1 MAARQHIGTED
12 MTSISEIDENGI
24 NCNLNIRYNSDKIY
38 TYTGSILIAVNPY
51 KFINIFNKEHVHKY
65 HKCKLGSLEPHVFAL
80 AEAAYRSIVD
90 DQINQSC
97 VISGESGAGKTETTK
112 FILQYLCTITSNVS
126 TWVQQ
131 QILEANT
138 ILEAFGNAKTI
149 RNDNSSRF
157 GKFMQVCFDGA
168 HSIKGCVIQ
177 DYLLEQSRITFQ
189 SHGERNYHVM
199 YQLVAQG
206 QKNADIAEALHLKPP
221 EFYKYLNTSDDI
233 PIDLDLE
240 SIKFDALTMAFTV
253 LQIPQAII
261 DGVFKVLSSILWL
274 GNIEFMDIDG
284 ERCDFSTN
292 DHDIILTLS
301 KLLGLNSDDL
311 RKVLLLRQI
320 NVRGN
325 ITEIPLKMPEAI
337 ENRHAMAKALYSK
350 TFTWLVTKINSC
362 TNPGQDGTKFLGV
375 LDIFGFENFA
385 QNSFEQLCINYTNE
399 KLHKFFNHYV
409 FALEQSIYKQ
419 EDIIYTHVE
428 FTDNSLCLE
437 LIEKPPRCI
446 FKLLTEQCHM
456 PKGSDSAYLNNMH
469 AEFEFNPTYIK
480 GADRRHWETE
490 FGIKHYAGVVL
501 YTVDGFVD
509 KNRDVQQDVLFD
521 FMSRSEDAFVKQL
534 SKYQDQQ
541 FSNNLQTCSTY
552 PRGST
557 KTKATV
563 SDHFRHQL
571 QSLIDVLQHTKPW
584 YVRCIKPN
592 SLKLANN
599 YNDSM
604 VLDQLKYLGIL
615 DIIRIRREGFPIH
628 LTYEDFI
635 SKYKCLIQNKSYSG
649 TRDDINHVLEE
660 LKVPKT
666 EWQIGKT
673 KVFLRTIAYEPLED
687 KRKDIICKNA
697 IIIQK
702 YWRGYYSFKQY
713 QRIKKAVLQIQHA
726 YRGWKLRIRFM
737 RMRRSAIIIQSR
749 LRGVFAREVAAAL
762 REMRRVDE
770 EMKKRDQMLKES
782 PIHSDAIADV
792 ERLVQKEITV
802 LASMAEHIN
811 NSTNNKAVV
820 EKNSPDSGDQT
831 ASQGLDPVDLDN
843 LFAFLSEVTTA
854 SPPNP
859 LIEEINDKMNNLV
872 SDLDEEIE
880 ICMQKESAHI
890 PRDQDN
896 VITNKGIPSL
906 PEPTMPPPP
915 PPTAPVENSTTKQK
929 FTPEPI
935 YEAVKQPEISQT
947 PPKIVPDFSNGNNKD
962 VKLIE
967 NMHNKKEKESAAPT
981 SPLSFMR
988 EDDER
993 EQRRKHRVEKKLQ
1006 EMHNLNG
1013 EIQKEI
1019 CNNDSQYNI
1028 LEFAENYYN
1037 AHERSMDGTLIA
1049 TLTRKGKKI
1058 MDIMP
1063 KYEMITFSKI
1073 EKIPTSHIHMYD
1085 PENVLLACNV
1095 FRELWKYMRGELNS
1109 ERELQSIQYII
1120 GLGIEREELRD
1131 EIFVQCMRQT
1141 TNNPNIDWTDRLWL
1155 LMCLLIVAFQ
1165 PSKMLFRYYVSFLKK
1180 NLKVLE
1186 GKLRQYAQ
1194 WCFDNCKS
1202 TKVST
1207 RLYPPSSVEVAA
1219 MRRLGTI
1226 VCRFFFLDARTKA
1239 IDVHPTDTAG
1249 DAVQKLAD
1257 KLSLASIE
1265 GWAIY
1270 QSRPD
1275 GEEHI
1280 KSFDYLY
1287 DIISAWE
1294 LKQTSSTAMKRLSN
1308 GSTSGENRF
1317 VFKKRLFKSTR
1328 ELSQDP
1334 VEVSMLYAQAVYSV
1348 VKCDDFPVSEKVA
1361 LQLAGLQAQVAL
1373 GDPSNQPKPEYYC
1386 DINTF
1391 LPSRISK
1398 TREQQF
1404 WIPILAQAHRQY
1416 GSSRNELTAKVLYL
1430 SCVMQYPL
1438 YGTTMFSVIYKG
1450 YWSFVNNIILGV
1462 NCEGILFIQ
1471 PEDKLVIYQFKYTDI
1486 ESIMLDPSDSFIT
1499 ISLNRT
1505 SQQITKHVRDGS
1517 SVLDSQKCF
1526 VFETLQ
1532 KNEIGSLI
1540 ISYCPA
1546 LSNWILNV
1554 LDCSKKSKGITNEDR
1569 ARLYQ
1574 NVVICRRQLIDM
1586 DVVRKPHESGG
1597 FLRNTL
1603 RRLSKHRIEKLR
1615 TEQRTSTQDHGE
1627 TYKGF
1632 THSFWAFSKQQI
1644 PFCLSTISD
1653 QDETIMVQIFDSIL
1667 TFSGLGTSG
1676 ETIKRAEDE
1685 HIRIVQSI
1693 MDKCMKK
1700 ESLLNELY
1708 LQLIKQTT
1716 DHPDANSRINLKNW
1730 ALLSVACSVI
1740 LPTIKCIRKYLIAHL
1755 KRCASDYISEEGKYA
1770 RFAEKCFFKTQ
1781 GTRRRQWTPS
1791 CEEILCTTNRR
1802 LCYSKFFFMDGQY
1815 YSIEFHPSSTS
1826 NDVIEI
1832 IKKKIGLQENSKG
1845 YALYEVIGNTERSLL
1860 GEEKVCDI
1868 MAKWEKYRN
1877 ASQQGAANQPNN
1889 AILPRQHHY
1898 MFLFK
1903 KHLFCDNY
1911 INLDDSIEKELLY
1924 HQNLHS
1930 LRSERYPI
1938 TEMEAIMLTAL
1949 QGQLELGD
1957 CRETLC
1963 DYRTVASHCLPPRFV
1978 PNIPHEAVAMHHQSL
1993 RGMLPAEAKKAFLN
2007 LIQSWPLHRAT
2018 IFDVM
2023 QTFTSN
2029 WPRML
2034 WLAVDQKGIHLLE
2047 HRSRNILC
2055 THDYESI
2062 LSFSPNMN
2070 SLMIFTGTEKKQSK
2084 VILSTSQAFQIT
2096 TLIKEYSEIAKE
2108 KK

>member
-1 MAARQHIGTED
+1 
-12 MTSISEIDENGI
+12 
-24 NCNLNIRYNSDKIY
+24 
-38 TYTGSILIAVNPY
+38 
-51 KFINIFNKEHVHKY
+51 
-65 HKCKLGSLEPHVFAL
+65 
-80 AEAAYRSIVD
+80 
-90 DQINQSC
+90 
-97 VISGESGAGKTETTK
+97 
-112 FILQYLCTITSNVS
+112 
-126 TWVQQ
+126 
-131 QILEANT
+131 
-138 ILEAFGNAKTI
+138 
-149 RNDNSSRF
+149 
-157 GKFMQVCFDGA
+157 
-168 HSIKGCVIQ
+168 
-177 DYLLEQSRITFQ
+177 
-189 SHGERNYHVM
+189 
-199 YQLVAQG
+199 
-206 QKNADIAEALHLKPP
+206 
-221 EFYKYLNTSDDI
+221 
-233 PIDLDLE
+233 
-240 SIKFDALTMAFTV
+240 
-253 LQIPQAII
+253 
-261 DGVFKVLSSILWL
+261 
-274 GNIEFMDIDG
+274 
-284 ERCDFSTN
+284 
-292 DHDIILTLS
+292 
-301 KLLGLNSDDL
+301 
-311 RKVLLLRQI
+311 
-320 NVRGN
+320 
-325 ITEIPLKMPEAI
+325 
-337 ENRHAMAKALYSK
+337 
-350 TFTWLVTKINSC
+350 
-362 TNPGQDGTKFLGV
+362 
-375 LDIFGFENFA
+375 
-385 QNSFEQLCINYTNE
+385 
-399 KLHKFFNHYV
+399 
-409 FALEQSIYKQ
+409 
-419 EDIIYTHVE
+419 
-428 FTDNSLCLE
+428 
-437 LIEKPPRCI
+437 
-446 FKLLTEQCHM
+446 
-456 PKGSDSAYLNNMH
+456 
-469 AEFEFNPTYIK
+469 
-480 GADRRHWETE
+480 
-490 FGIKHYAGVVL
+490 
-501 YTVDGFVD
+501 
-509 KNRDVQQDVLFD
+509 
-521 FMSRSEDAFVKQL
+521 
-534 SKYQDQQ
+534 
-541 FSNNLQTCSTY
+541 
-552 PRGST
+552 
-557 KTKATV
+557 
-563 SDHFRHQL
+563 
-571 QSLIDVLQHTKPW
+571 
-584 YVRCIKPN
+584 
-592 SLKLANN
+592 
-599 YNDSM
+599 
-604 VLDQLKYLGIL
+604 
-615 DIIRIRREGFPIH
+615 
-628 LTYEDFI
+628 
-635 SKYKCLIQNKSYSG
+635 
-649 TRDDINHVLEE
+649 
-660 LKVPKT
+660 
-666 EWQIGKT
+666 
-673 KVFLRTIAYEPLED
+673 
-687 KRKDIICKNA
+687 
-697 IIIQK
+697 
-702 YWRGYYSFKQY
+702 
-713 QRIKKAVLQIQHA
+713 
-726 YRGWKLRIRFM
+726 
-737 RMRRSAIIIQSR
+737 
-749 LRGVFAREVAAAL
+749 
-762 REMRRVDE
+762 MRRVDE

-811 NSTNNKAVV
+811 NSTNNKTIV

-915 PPTAPVENSTTKQK
+915 PPTAPAENSTTKPTK

-1131 EIFVQCMRQT
+1131 EIF
-1141 TNNPNIDWTDRLWL
+1141 
-1155 LMCLLIVAFQ
+1155 
-1165 PSKMLFRYYVSFLKK
+1165 
-1180 NLKVLE
+1180 
-1186 GKLRQYAQ
+1186 
-1194 WCFDNCKS
+1194 
-1202 TKVST
+1202 
-1207 RLYPPSSVEVAA
+1207 A

-1294 LKQTSSTAMKRLSN
+1294 LKQTSSSALKRLSN

-1348 VKCDDFPVSEKVA
+1348 V
-1361 LQLAGLQAQVAL
+1361 
-1373 GDPSNQPKPEYYC
+1373 
-1386 DINTF
+1386 
-1391 LPSRISK
+1391 
-1398 TREQQF
+1398 
-1404 WIPILAQAHRQY
+1404 
-1416 GSSRNELTAKVLYL
+1416 
-1430 SCVMQYPL
+1430 
-1438 YGTTMFSVIYKG
+1438 
-1450 YWSFVNNIILGV
+1450 
-1462 NCEGILFIQ
+1462 
-1471 PEDKLVIYQFKYTDI
+1471 
-1486 ESIMLDPSDSFIT
+1486 
-1499 ISLNRT
+1499 
-1505 SQQITKHVRDGS
+1505 
-1517 SVLDSQKCF
+1517 
-1526 VFETLQ
+1526 
-1532 KNEIGSLI
+1532 
-1540 ISYCPA
+1540 
-1546 LSNWILNV
+1546 
-1554 LDCSKKSKGITNEDR
+1554 
-1569 ARLYQ
+1569 
-1574 NVVICRRQLIDM
+1574 
-1586 DVVRKPHESGG
+1586 
-1597 FLRNTL
+1597 
-1603 RRLSKHRIEKLR
+1603 
-1615 TEQRTSTQDHGE
+1615 
-1627 TYKGF
+1627 
-1632 THSFWAFSKQQI
+1632 
-1644 PFCLSTISD
+1644 
-1653 QDETIMVQIFDSIL
+1653 
-1667 TFSGLGTSG
+1667 
-1676 ETIKRAEDE
+1676 
-1685 HIRIVQSI
+1685 
-1693 MDKCMKK
+1693 
-1700 ESLLNELY
+1700 
-1708 LQLIKQTT
+1708 
-1716 DHPDANSRINLKNW
+1716 
-1730 ALLSVACSVI
+1730 
-1740 LPTIKCIRKYLIAHL
+1740 
-1755 KRCASDYISEEGKYA
+1755 
-1770 RFAEKCFFKTQ
+1770 KCFFKTQ

-1877 ASQQGAANQPNN
+1877 ASQQGAANQPNS

-2023 QTFTSN
+2023 VS
-2029 WPRML
+2029 
-2034 WLAVDQKGIHLLE
+2034 GI
-2047 HRSRNILC
+2047 R
-2055 THDYESI
+2055 
-2062 LSFSPNMN
+2062 
-2070 SLMIFTGTEKKQSK
+2070 Q
-2084 VILSTSQAFQIT
+2084 
-2096 TLIKEYSEIAKE
+2096 
-2108 KK
+2108 